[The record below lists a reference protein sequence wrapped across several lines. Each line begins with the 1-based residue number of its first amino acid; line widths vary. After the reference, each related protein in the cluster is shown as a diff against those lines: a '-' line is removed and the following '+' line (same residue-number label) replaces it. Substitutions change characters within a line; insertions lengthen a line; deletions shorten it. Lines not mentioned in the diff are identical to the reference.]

1 MSEHRD
7 QGFSRHDILG
17 VVVMG
22 IAGFLGVT
30 TFMSL
35 LRPLGG
41 PAQGLDSAAMR
52 FVGLLGPYPGLVLCA
67 GLVVFGG
74 HLFLNGPRGSTLRN
88 LLGICGGAVGLG
100 ILMGAL
106 RPEAG
111 GAVGGLTGEALARST
126 WPFLGPFLGVLLG
139 LVCLFASFW
148 YAWLRYHPSFL
159 RKTEPAGP
167 LGADPSLGE
176 IEGVSAAEAAALL
189 PSEPE
194 PRVGGMRARKKPA
207 KEKKE
212 REESD
217 PTPAQAEAEPELSPL
232 YPPDVRLEG
241 RIPDGARPLTDP
253 DDPTRYASDAADA
266 AVPGWASDEAHPV
279 GESPGGHLAA
289 PQPEI
294 DPEARSAVASPQDE
308 GPQADPAST
317 AAASGSEA
325 VAEPPVTEAGAHGTV
340 PPAAAVAPLADPSVR
355 PAPDPGQVPSPRWEQ
370 EELFVSGEAAAEAST
385 EPPAE
390 PEADDHEEVVY
401 EEEGEGPEE
410 EYEEEEP
417 EGEYEEEY
425 AEEEEEYEEEPE
437 EEEGPEEEPEEEEGP
452 EEEYE
457 EEDAEEEDAEE
468 EDAEEEDAEEEDAE
482 EEDAEEEYEE
492 EEYEEEPEDEVV
504 IQPAA
509 AAEPAPPPPEPEP
522 PAEPAAAGAV
532 EEDLIERAGT
542 LILERGRVAV
552 SLLQREFDLDFK
564 QATLVLD
571 QLQEAGLIGPYLGG
585 QRRDI
590 LMTLE
595 EWQQKVGAS

>member
-7 QGFSRHDILG
+7 QGFTRNDILG
-17 VVVMG
+17 LVVMG
-22 IAGFLGVT
+22 LAGFLGVFT
-30 TFMSL
+30 VVSL
-35 LRPLGG
+35 TLPLEG
-41 PAQGLDSAAMR
+41 PPNPTSAAVLR
-52 FVGLLGPYPGLVLCA
+52 FVGLLGPYPGLALCA
-67 GLVVFGG
+67 GLVIFGG
-74 HLFLNGPRGSTLRN
+74 HLFVNGPRESTLRN
-88 LLGICGGAVGLG
+88 LLGICGGAVGLSV
-100 ILMGAL
+100 LMGAL

-111 GAVGGLTGEALARST
+111 GAIGGLTGEALARST
-126 WPFLGPFLGVLLG
+126 WPFLGVLLG

-148 YAWLRYHPSFL
+148 YAWLRYHPSFS

-212 REESD
+212 REEFD

-308 GPQADPAST
+308 GPQAAPAST

-385 EPPAE
+385 EPLAE
-390 PEADDHEEVVY
+390 PEADDHVEVVY

-425 AEEEEEYEEEPE
+425 AEEEEY
-437 EEEGPEEEPEEEEGP
+437 EEEPEEEEGP

-457 EEDAEEEDAEE
+457 EEDAEEE
-468 EDAEEEDAEEEDAE
+468 
-482 EEDAEEEYEE
+482 YE
-492 EEYEEEPEDEVV
+492 EEYEEEPEDEVEEPEASEEAPEEPEPEVV